1 MNPEFDVDVC
11 IKLIRKCGG
20 LPKVIVAIARLLVTS
35 KTNTSQLVQSMNTR
49 FMGMLKTKPEVDD
62 LRDLIGWTHYYLFQT
77 CPVYLRP
84 CILYLSSIF
93 PGHCGVR
100 RRRLVMRWVAE
111 GYSKDTDSH
120 TAEDNGEKFFSELVE
135 LDMVQHPPKSIT
147 TVFNETRMV
156 LCQVNT
162 FFQEYIISQ
171 PLEDNDFTLAL
182 EAFTLKGQ
190 CRPTTQRRGRHL
202 VIEESWERDKIVFD
216 SIDFSWLRSMT
227 VFGNWE
233 PYFVSEK
240 MRLLRVL
247 DLEEVSGL
255 KDDDLERMMRLL
267 CRLKFLS
274 LRGCTNICHLPRSCG
289 ALRQLQT
296 LDIRHTSIVTLPST
310 ITKLPKLQYLRAG
323 MAGSQWTLSNTNVLL
338 NCSGRH
344 QIAASVKVP
353 AGIKQLTTLHTL
365 GVLNASATGGK
376 AILGEL
382 KELTQLRKLGVF
394 GINRRNNNEFISA
407 IASLRYLESLSVWFS
422 EDNEQ
427 AGRLDGL
434 SHPPKKLQSLK
445 LYYNHVDR
453 LPIWIDQL
461 GNLRKLDLE
470 MIMPTQEDIHL
481 LGDLKFCIILR
492 LCVNP
497 SQDGE
502 ELHFS
507 VRPEDTENNRPKGLG
522 FPSLEVLE
530 IACNSR
536 LSLVM
541 FEPRVMRL
549 LEPLKVRCYGG
560 QPSLVG
566 LSILSCK
573 RRRVCCEVNSFCH
586 EYIMSQQMEDNHI
599 FSLEGRCSLTSQ
611 RTGRHLVVGSTWE
624 RDKIVFTSIDFSRLR
639 SLTVYGKW
647 ESFFIS
653 DNMKL
658 LRVLDLENASDV
670 TNDDLERVVS
680 LPRLKFLSLRGCKM
694 VSRLPDSLGGLRQ
707 LQTLDIRH
715 TSVVRLPTA
724 IVKLHKLQYIRGGA
738 KVTLGEEGTSASLA
752 TAETETQ
759 PKCRSTHALLSW
771 LPDLCRGKHA
781 GDPCSGIEVPR
792 GIEELTALHT
802 LGVVNVGVA
811 GGKAFLKELKNLT
824 QLRKL
829 GVSGINWKNIQEL
842 CSALSCH
849 RYLESLSVR
858 LDKDE
863 QGSCDDKLKEDLRNR
878 IAEHPNKLVLKL
890 KME

>member
-1 MNPEFDVDVC
+1 MRFLKKKVIKKLILSYSFFFFLLQIQVVYKMNPEFDVDVC

-49 FMGMLKTKPEVDD
+49 FMGMLKTKPEVDG

-84 CILYLSSIF
+84 CILYLSSVF

-481 LGDLKFCIILR
+481 LGDLKFYIILR

-560 QPSLVG
+560 QPSVRFSG
-566 LSILSCK
+566 LKNL
-573 RRRVCCEVNSFCH
+573 N
-586 EYIMSQQMEDNHI
+586 N
-599 FSLEGRCSLTSQ
+599 
-611 RTGRHLVVGSTWE
+611 
-624 RDKIVFTSIDFSRLR
+624 
-639 SLTVYGKW
+639 
-647 ESFFIS
+647 
-653 DNMKL
+653 
-658 LRVLDLENASDV
+658 
-670 TNDDLERVVS
+670 
-680 LPRLKFLSLRGCKM
+680 LKEI
-694 VSRLPDSLGGLRQ
+694 SLGG
-707 LQTLDIRH
+707 TYDGE
-715 TSVVRLPTA
+715 VVEALNSE
-724 IVKLHKLQYIRGGA
+724 IKM
-738 KVTLGEEGTSASLA
+738 
-752 TAETETQ
+752 
-759 PKCRSTHALLSW
+759 CRKKPA
-771 LPDLCRGKHA
+771 
-781 GDPCSGIEVPR
+781 
-792 GIEELTALHT
+792 
-802 LGVVNVGVA
+802 
-811 GGKAFLKELKNLT
+811 
-824 QLRKL
+824 
-829 GVSGINWKNIQEL
+829 
-842 CSALSCH
+842 
-849 RYLESLSVR
+849 
-858 LDKDE
+858 
-863 QGSCDDKLKEDLRNR
+863 
-878 IAEHPNKLVLKL
+878 LKL
-890 KME
+890 EEQPST